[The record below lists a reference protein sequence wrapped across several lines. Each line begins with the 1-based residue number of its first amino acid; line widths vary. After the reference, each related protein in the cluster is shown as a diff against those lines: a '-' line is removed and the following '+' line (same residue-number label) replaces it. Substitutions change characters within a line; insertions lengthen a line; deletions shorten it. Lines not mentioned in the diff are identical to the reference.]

1 VAFGN
6 TFTPISLTELL
17 LFVGDI
23 TSSQP
28 GFILGVVVGV
38 VVALVVVAVIVVVVI
53 IVLFIRRRRRRL
65 VKTRRIKS
73 FLFKAERR

>member
-1 VAFGN
+1 V
-6 TFTPISLTELL
+6 LL

-23 TSSQP
+23 TPSQSGSSV
-28 GFILGVVVGV
+28 GVVVGV
-38 VVALVVVAVIVVVVI
+38 VVALVVVAVIVVAVV

-73 FLFKAERR
+73 FLFSFYTEHRIDSIVYKGALL